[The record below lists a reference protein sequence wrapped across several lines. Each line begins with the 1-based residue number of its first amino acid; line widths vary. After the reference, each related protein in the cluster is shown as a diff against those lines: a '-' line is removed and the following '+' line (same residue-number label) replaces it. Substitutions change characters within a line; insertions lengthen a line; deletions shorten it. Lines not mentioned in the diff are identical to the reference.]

1 MWGPILIVLVILLEE
16 EEGVCSFFLHT
27 HTHTHTVKRWDL
39 LLFRCYHANEST
51 KYTHLNLSRNNW
63 SNSEKIEW
71 AISPNRID
79 NYRGLGKIITNIYDM
94 LSNSSR
100 TCHHFPYLILTRIGC
115 YKRLIPRNGFKSQL
129 LLIWD
134 K

>member
-1 MWGPILIVLVILLEE
+1 MWGPILIVLVVLLEE
-16 EEGVCSFFLHT
+16 EEGACSFFL
-27 HTHTHTVKRWDL
+27 HTHTVKRWDL
-39 LLFRCYHANEST
+39 LLFRWYHANESA
-51 KYTHLNLSRNNW
+51 KYIHLNLSRNNW

-71 AISPNRID
+71 AISSNRVD
-79 NYRGLGKIITNIYDM
+79 NYRRLDKIITNTYDM

-115 YKRLIPRNGFKSQL
+115 YKRLSPRTGFKSQL
-129 LLIWD
+129 LLMWG